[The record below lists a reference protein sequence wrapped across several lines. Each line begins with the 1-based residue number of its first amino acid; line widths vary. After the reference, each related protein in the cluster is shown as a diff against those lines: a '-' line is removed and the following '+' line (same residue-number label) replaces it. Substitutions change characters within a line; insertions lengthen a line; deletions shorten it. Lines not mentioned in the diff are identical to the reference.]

1 MGMVE
6 IFGCVWAVKLTGM
19 SARMGMADWSI
30 LAPPMMQGFASIG
43 LAFMAVII
51 LIALAYMFFAGR
63 AARAKKTRKTTG
75 RGLCP
80 IRSSDYDRTYSGCVW

>member
-51 LIALAYMFFAGR
+51 LIARLYVLRWPQLRAEEDAEKQLAEAS
-63 AARAKKTRKTTG
+63 AQ
-75 RGLCP
+75 
-80 IRSSDYDRTYSGCVW
+80 